1 MLVLKTERA
10 WPKKKA
16 FSCETDDLQV
26 RRLLILCLTTIT
38 INNTT
43 LVNRP
48 SSSHDTMSI
57 SDTMQSTALPS
68 KTPAKQPSS
77 RLVHRIRRGQK
88 LDEIAS
94 LSEQRLSR
102 FASASSGSNASQST
116 FTAASSASSASGAPG
131 PSSSHA
137 GGDSPFQLQEYLAML
152 VRRDPHN
159 VEAITALP
167 TEADI
172 ESFSSSADKGK
183 AKDEP
188 EDDGI
193 FQNVDTD
200 VWVYEQLRR
209 LVLDLTTPWLTSLQQ
224 ECDKHARPQT
234 CAAMN
239 AGDWMYLCA
248 SHGEE
253 KQCCAIDYM
262 VHTLDGATSLLNSAR
277 HFPSRTYVPNTSL
290 RHFGSIARRL
300 SRIFVH
306 AWCYHKDVFLACE
319 AETSLYLRFYV
330 LVETFD
336 LTATDNLP
344 PRPGQASTTTNSLQ
358 DNTAAYD
365 VDEAAEF
372 SRGTSSSAP
381 FFTLNG
387 TTAKRER
394 SGTAAMRSSLA
405 QSLQQSP
412 LLQTQPQS
420 QIDPSAASPSPSTH
434 VDAVGL
440 VPPPAPSPRPTAI
453 LSRPDHEEGD
463 DDAPAWSSLANQ
475 TGRTGEHKEAGY
487 SILPS
492 APKHAAED
500 DDDDDDD
507 DEDDEQ
513 DQEEETKAGDS
524 DERTQKLGRRAE
536 DDDATISLRGVDL
549 PAGLAAAT
557 NGSKKDDGQ
566 HGAEKAQPD
575 ATAAHE
581 PEQPEAQEA
590 GKVTSS

>member
-1 MLVLKTERA
+1 
-10 WPKKKA
+10 
-16 FSCETDDLQV
+16 
-26 RRLLILCLTTIT
+26 
-38 INNTT
+38 
-43 LVNRP
+43 
-48 SSSHDTMSI
+48 MSI
-57 SDTMQSTALPS
+57 TENMQSTTLPT
-68 KTPAKQPSS
+68 KPPAKQLPH
-77 RLVHRIRRGQK
+77 RPIHRIRRGQK
-88 LDEIAS
+88 LDEIVS
-94 LSEQRLSR
+94 LSEQRLTR
-102 FASASSGSNASQST
+102 FASGLSGSSASQSAFAPT
-116 FTAASSASSASGAPG
+116 SSLSSFSSASGPAA
-131 PSSSHA
+131 SSSNTA

-167 TEADI
+167 AEADI

-183 AKDEP
+183 AKDEL

-306 AWCYHKDVFLACE
+306 AWCYHRDVFLACE
-319 AETSLYLRFYV
+319 AETSLYLRFFV
-330 LVETFD
+330 LVETYD

-344 PRPGQASTTTNSLQ
+344 PKPGHGSTASSSLE
-358 DNTAAYD
+358 DNAAAYQ

-372 SRGTSSSAP
+372 SRGTSTAP
-381 FFTLNG
+381 LFTLNG

-412 LLQTQPQS
+412 LLQSQPSQTQIEPT
-420 QIDPSAASPSPSTH
+420 ASTR

-453 LSRPDHEEGD
+453 LSRPGHEGGD

-475 TGRTGEHKEAGY
+475 GVKSEERKVD
-487 SILPS
+487 
-492 APKHAAED
+492 AAEE
-500 DDDDDDD
+500 
-507 DEDDEQ
+507 DEDEDEE
-513 DQEEETKAGDS
+513 DEEEDTNGGESED
-524 DERTQKLGRRAE
+524 RTQKIGQRTD
-536 DDDATISLRGVDL
+536 DDDATISLRGVEL
-549 PAGLAAAT
+549 PSGLTAG
-557 NGSKKDDGQ
+557 NGSREDD
-566 HGAEKAQPD
+566 AQSKTSDFKSEQAD
-575 ATAAHE
+575 ATKPTKE
-581 PEQPEAQEA
+581 
-590 GKVTSS
+590 TS

>member
-1 MLVLKTERA
+1 
-10 WPKKKA
+10 
-16 FSCETDDLQV
+16 
-26 RRLLILCLTTIT
+26 
-38 INNTT
+38 
-43 LVNRP
+43 
-48 SSSHDTMSI
+48 MSI
-57 SDTMQSTALPS
+57 TENMQTSTLPS
-68 KTPAKQPSS
+68 KTPPKQLPH
-77 RLVHRIRRGQK
+77 RPVHRIRRGQK
-88 LDEIAS
+88 LDEVVS
-94 LSEQRLSR
+94 LSEQRLNR
-102 FASASSGSNASQST
+102 FTSTSSGGSASQST
-116 FTAASSASSASGAPG
+116 FAPTSSSSSSSSGAASSSN
-131 PSSSHA
+131 HA

-172 ESFSSSADKGK
+172 ESSGSSADKGK
-183 AKDEP
+183 AKDEL

-193 FQNVDTD
+193 FQNIDTD

-209 LVLDLTTPWLTSLQQ
+209 LVLDLTTPWLTALQQ

-319 AETSLYLRFYV
+319 AETSLYLRFFV
-330 LVETFD
+330 LVETYD

-344 PRPGQASTTTNSLQ
+344 PKPGHGSSASSSSLD
-358 DNTAAYD
+358 DNASAYQ

-372 SRGTSSSAP
+372 SRGTSTAP
-381 FFTLNG
+381 LFTLNG

-405 QSLQQSP
+405 HSLQQAP
-412 LLQTQPQS
+412 LLHTQPPP
-420 QIDPSAASPSPSTH
+420 QIDSAASMQ

-440 VPPPAPSPRPTAI
+440 VPPPAPSPRATAI

-475 TGRTGEHKEAGY
+475 GVKAQEPKED
-487 SILPS
+487 
-492 APKHAAED
+492 ED

-507 DEDDEQ
+507 DE
-513 DQEEETKAGDS
+513 EEEEANGAES
-524 DERTQKLGRRAE
+524 DDRTQKIGQRTD
-536 DDDATISLRGVDL
+536 DDDATISLRGVEL
-549 PAGLAAAT
+549 PAGLAAS
-557 NGSKKDDGQ
+557 NGAKEEHALSKASASESDD
-566 HGAEKAQPD
+566 AKASEE
-575 ATAAHE
+575 T
-581 PEQPEAQEA
+581 
-590 GKVTSS
+590 TS

>member
-1 MLVLKTERA
+1 MLVN
-10 WPKKKA
+10 
-16 FSCETDDLQV
+16 
-26 RRLLILCLTTIT
+26 ILPSASSTTTTILS
-38 INNTT
+38 TT
-43 LVNRP
+43 TAAH
-48 SSSHDTMSI
+48 SSMSI
-57 SDTMQSTALPS
+57 TENMQSTALPT
-68 KTPAKQPSS
+68 KTPTKQLPH
-77 RLVHRIRRGQK
+77 RPIHRIRRGQK
-88 LDEIAS
+88 LEEIVS
-94 LSEQRLSR
+94 LSEQRLTR
-102 FASASSGSNASQST
+102 FASASSASTSGTSPST
-116 FTAASSASSASGAPG
+116 SALTSSSSSSSLGASSTADN
-131 PSSSHA
+131 A
-137 GGDSPFQLQEYLAML
+137 GGDSAFQLQEYLAML

-172 ESFSSSADKGK
+172 ESFGSAADKGK
-183 AKDEP
+183 AKDEL

-209 LVLDLTTPWLTSLQQ
+209 LVLDLTTPWLTSLQE
-224 ECDKHARPQT
+224 ECDKHERPQT

-306 AWCYHKDVFLACE
+306 AWCYHREVFLACE
-319 AETSLYLRFYV
+319 AETSLYLRFFV
-330 LVETFD
+330 LVETYD

-344 PRPGQASTTTNSLQ
+344 PKPGQASTAGSSSL
-358 DNTAAYD
+358 DD
-365 VDEAAEF
+365 DAAEF
-372 SRGTSSSAP
+372 SRGATSTAP
-381 FFTLNG
+381 LFTIND

-405 QSLQQSP
+405 QSLQQAP
-412 LLQTQPQS
+412 LLQSQSQPQT
-420 QIDPSAASPSPSTH
+420 QVDTALSAATH

-463 DDAPAWSSLANQ
+463 EDAPAWTSLAKQ
-475 TGRTGEHKEAGY
+475 GVESGERKEGVE
-487 SILPS
+487 
-492 APKHAAED
+492 ED
-500 DDDDDDD
+500 DDDD
-507 DEDDEQ
+507 
-513 DQEEETKAGDS
+513 EEEEEDTKTGDS
-524 DERTQKLGRRAE
+524 DNRTQKIGQRTD
-536 DDDATISLRGVDL
+536 DDDATISLRGIDL
-549 PAGLAAAT
+549 PAGLAAAA
-557 NGSKKDDGQ
+557 NGSKEEEEQ
-566 HGAEKAQPD
+566 SD
-575 ATAAHE
+575 ATE
-581 PEQPEAQEA
+581 SSKE
-590 GKVTSS
+590 TSV